1 MFTAQVFTLYPEYF
15 PGPFKNGLYG
25 KAIEKKI
32 WDLRTVNIRDYA
44 IDKHKTVDDTPYGGG
59 SGMLIK
65 PDVLAKSL
73 DKNINGDEKIVYLSP
88 KGKVFNQ
95 KIAKEL
101 SLENKVNIICG
112 HFEGIDQ
119 RVLENRKIDE
129 ISLGDFVLS
138 GGETATYVFLDA
150 ILRLIPGVL
159 GNEKSTSEESFENGL
174 LEYPQY
180 TKPQIWEEKSVPNVL
195 LSGDHAKIKDW
206 RLSQSEAI
214 TRDRRPDLW
223 QKYNKKTNLINLQMK
238 TIEEINQANVKKIAA
253 EKKLP
258 NFFPGDI
265 VKIGVRI
272 TEGKRDRIQYF
283 EGVCIAK
290 KNRDL
295 NSSFTVRKISF
306 GEGVERTFALY
317 SPIVD
322 SIKVIRSGKVRR
334 AKLYYLRDRTGKS
347 ARIAEK
353 IKKKIGIDVDVKTEQ
368 PTAQNVTKTEESNIT
383 EETKVEK
390 GSVEKKD
397 TSEKKNE
404 KETLKDKK

>member
-1 MFTAQVFTLYPEYF
+1 
-15 PGPFKNGLYG
+15 
-25 KAIEKKI
+25 
-32 WDLRTVNIRDYA
+32 
-44 IDKHKTVDDTPYGGG
+44 
-59 SGMLIK
+59 
-65 PDVLAKSL
+65 
-73 DKNINGDEKIVYLSP
+73 
-88 KGKVFNQ
+88 
-95 KIAKEL
+95 
-101 SLENKVNIICG
+101 
-112 HFEGIDQ
+112 
-119 RVLENRKIDE
+119 
-129 ISLGDFVLS
+129 
-138 GGETATYVFLDA
+138 
-150 ILRLIPGVL
+150 
-159 GNEKSTSEESFENGL
+159 
-174 LEYPQY
+174 
-180 TKPQIWEEKSVPNVL
+180 
-195 LSGDHAKIKDW
+195 
-206 RLSQSEAI
+206 
-214 TRDRRPDLW
+214 
-223 QKYNKKTNLINLQMK
+223 MK

-317 SPIVD
+317 SSIVD

-390 GSVEKKD
+390 ESVEKKD